1 MLVDVA
7 VGMSENVSSMSHPP
21 TAGRVARDWTGAII
35 DTLPSTIQPGASA
48 VVFNA
53 QRQLLLQRRA
63 DNGHW
68 AMPGGRLDPGEDI
81 QTCAIREVREETGL
95 EVRIV
100 RLVGVYSDPYQHM
113 IARYPN
119 GVVTQLLNLCF
130 ECEIVGGVLTLSD
143 ESTDLGFFDVN
154 ALPEP
159 LLLTH
164 RPRIVDA
171 LAKRLE
177 PYVR

>member
-1 MLVDVA
+1 M
-7 VGMSENVSSMSHPP
+7 
-21 TAGRVARDWTGAII
+21 RDWTGAVVEK
-35 DTLPSTIQPGASA
+35 LPSTIQPGASA

-130 ECEIVGGVLTLSD
+130 ECEIVGGVLKLSD
-143 ESTDLGFFDVN
+143 ESTEIGFFDVA
-154 ALPEP
+154 ALPQP

-164 RPRIVDA
+164 SLRIADA
-171 LAKRLE
+171 LTRSSE
-177 PYVR
+177 PYLR

>member
-1 MLVDVA
+1 
-7 VGMSENVSSMSHPP
+7 MSHQP

-35 DTLPSTIQPGASA
+35 DKLPSTIQPGASA

-53 QRQLLLQRRA
+53 ERKLLLQRRA

-130 ECEIVGGVLTLSD
+130 ECEITGGALAMSH
-143 ESTDLGFFDVN
+143 ESTEIGFFPVD
-154 ALPEP
+154 ALPQP

-164 RPRIVDA
+164 IPRIEDA
-171 LAKRLE
+171 LAKRRE
-177 PYVR
+177 PFLR